1 MVKRKTPK
9 SWAEEVAE
17 LDDPAPPDFDPEER
31 ADDVVDN
38 PEDSSFSGDDGSQN
52 DAREHYEDVGRSRLR
67 KPESVNLG
75 PQYKGLRINR
85 DDFATGSESEG
96 SVGSGFSD
104 GNGSSEDE
112 FATMDGEPSKKA
124 EDDDKFTSLDE
135 DLKEQGEDKNKGTDS
150 LVEFGTESKQ
160 DEDMRSTEYDANG
173 EDFEDQRDHLSES
186 DEDDSE
192 MEEFDSISEAGSKA
206 SMGSSNVSDETSP
219 SVPSDRAALRQMMAE
234 SQKSVIATIS
244 AATKADLA
252 KGKAI
257 KQQGSAFDALLN
269 TRIRLQ
275 KPLIATNSLSL
286 PSTAENSDPLA
297 TVHAAEAAAL
307 NLWTQLDS
315 LRQTLHPP
323 TDLKSQKRPFSA
335 TLSTPTSELWARMQ
349 TQDSISTPHNRAI
362 LAKWSSRLHPPAQL
376 RSSLSAN
383 SSSQTPLPVLL
394 DQHLSPQNTTRLI
407 ARTRIPRSCA
417 PVQASIRHSSTSDGN
432 IYDDADFYTLL
443 LRDLVDRRM
452 ADPAASSHSTTTTT
466 AKPTAPSSSLMT
478 MPDLKAAKRMRR
490 ANVDTKASKGRKMR
504 YTVHEKLR
512 DFMVREDR
520 GTWGERRVEELFG
533 SLFGGQRKVELGE
546 GSEAEE
552 KDDEERREEGLMLF
566 RR

>member
-1 MVKRKTPK
+1 MCRT
-9 SWAEEVAE
+9 
-17 LDDPAPPDFDPEER
+17 
-31 ADDVVDN
+31 
-38 PEDSSFSGDDGSQN
+38 
-52 DAREHYEDVGRSRLR
+52 SRLR
-67 KPESVNLG
+67 KPERANLG
-75 PQYKGLRINR
+75 PQYKGSRISR
-85 DDFATGSESEG
+85 DELLGTGSESDDPF
-96 SVGSGFSD
+96 GSGLSD
-104 GNGSSEDE
+104 NNGSDE
-112 FATMDGEPSKKA
+112 HQTNSISD
-124 EDDDKFTSLDE
+124 
-135 DLKEQGEDKNKGTDS
+135 
-150 LVEFGTESKQ
+150 
-160 DEDMRSTEYDANG
+160 
-173 EDFEDQRDHLSES
+173 S
-186 DEDDSE
+186 DELNSE
-192 MEEFDSISEAGSKA
+192 MEELDSISGA
-206 SMGSSNVSDETSP
+206 SSNASISSSNIPNDSSP

-257 KQQGSAFDALLN
+257 KQQQSAFDALLN

-275 KPLIATNSLSL
+275 KALIATNSLLL
-286 PSTAENSDPLA
+286 PLTAENTDHLV
-297 TVHAAEAAAL
+297 TVRAAESAAL
-307 NLWTQLDS
+307 NLWSQLDS
-315 LRQTLHPP
+315 LRQSLHPP
-323 TDLKSQKRPFSA
+323 AKLKSRKRPFA
-335 TLSTPTSELWARMQ
+335 AIPSTPTSELWARMQ

-376 RSSLSAN
+376 RSSLSTN
-383 SSSQTPLPVLL
+383 LSSQTPLPVLL

-417 PVQASIRHSSTSDGN
+417 PLQASSRHSLASNAS

-452 ADPAASSHSTTTTT
+452 ADPATSFHSTTAST
-466 AKPTAPSSSLMT
+466 AVLPSTLS
-478 MPDLKAAKRMRR
+478 MPDLQAAKRMRR

-520 GTWGERRVEELFG
+520 GTWGERRVDELFG

-546 GSEAEE
+546 GSDAE
-552 KDDEERREEGLMLF
+552 DEEEGSREEEGLMLF